1 MLKYSSE
8 LHIDY
13 WEQLWTFLIPKFH
26 LPAHVMKCQTAFSF
40 NFNRG
45 VGRTEGESLEHGWS
59 DANNAAGSTS
69 EMGPGHCR
77 DVMDDHFGD
86 SNWKKTTKMGLSSN
100 F

>member
-1 MLKYSSE
+1 MLKYLSE

-26 LPAHVMKCQTAFSF
+26 LLAHVMKCQTAFSF

-45 VGRTEGESLEHGWS
+45 VSRTEGESLERRWS
-59 DANNAAGSTS
+59 DANNAAGSTL